1 MSKKAAEHHRKASE
15 HHSEAFGTMERQLN
29 TTRAG
34 ITRKRRITLILP
46 TVTPPTL
53 AITLSTQQGS
63 YGGARQEVIPPI
75 PDGAYIGTRCKK
87 RGRREFCLPA
97 EDSICPVAP
106 TRRSSRV
113 QVGP

>member
-34 ITRKRRITLILP
+34 ITRKRRITLTLP

-53 AITLSTQQGS
+53 AITLSTQ
-63 YGGARQEVIPPI
+63 ARLIRRNTVKSNTTDPGRGPI
-75 PDGAYIGTRCKK
+75 SA
-87 RGRREFCLPA
+87 
-97 EDSICPVAP
+97 PV
-106 TRRSSRV
+106 
-113 QVGP
+113 

>member
-15 HHSEAFGTMERQLN
+15 HHSEASRHHGEAAN

-53 AITLSTQQGS
+53 AITLSTQ
-63 YGGARQEVIPPI
+63 ARLI
-75 PDGAYIGTRCKK
+75 
-87 RGRREFCLPA
+87 
-97 EDSICPVAP
+97 
-106 TRRSSRV
+106 RRSTARSNTANSGR
-113 QVGP
+113 GLNRHPM